1 MLLTALILTQTQVE
15 LRTLG
20 SIQNK
25 EIGEMS
31 GIARSSLNPKTYW
44 VHNDSGDTA
53 RIFAIDKSGNTVG
66 SEGGY
71 LIDGAVNLDWEDIAV
86 DGNTIYIADTGNN
99 LNFRKE
105 LTVYAVKEFK
115 VGHAAANYQST
126 AYRIAWPDQ
135 TEFPPTGDWNFDCEA
150 LAVRKGTMYFVTKW
164 RDKTHKLPARGG
176 SLYRL
181 KNPSATKLNKPQKL
195 DTKLDFGGWVTAC
208 DLSPDGRRLAVLV
221 QAPQQSVWIFDM
233 TKGDKVLSH
242 PLKQIRFKGA
252 KQCEAV
258 CWDGSDKLIVT
269 NEQADLYEITIPD

>member
-1 MLLTALILTQTQVE
+1 MILTALLLAQTQVE
-15 LRTLG
+15 LRVLG

-31 GIARSSLNPKTYW
+31 GIARSSVNPNTYW
-44 VHNDSGDTA
+44 VHNDSGDSA
-53 RIFAIDKSGNTVG
+53 RLFAVYISGNTVG

-71 LIDGAVNLDWEDIAV
+71 LIDGAVNVDWEDIAV
-86 DGNTIYIADTGNN
+86 DGNTIYVADTGNN

-115 VGHAAANYQST
+115 VGSSAASHKST
-126 AYRIAWPDQ
+126 AYRMAWPDQ
-135 TEFPPTGDWNFDCEA
+135 KEFPPSGDWNFDCEA
-150 LAVRKGTMYFVTKW
+150 LAVRKGVMYFVTKW
-164 RDKTHKLPARGG
+164 RGKDRRGPAMGA

-181 KNPSATKLNKPQKL
+181 KGASTTKLNKPEKL
-195 DTKLDFGGWVTAC
+195 DTKLDMGGWVTAC

-233 TKGDKVLSH
+233 TKGDKVLSR

-258 CWDGSDKLIVT
+258 CWDGKDKLIVT
-269 NEQADLYEITIPD
+269 NEQGDLFEIASK